1 MDTLIAPNISD
12 NWSIENQLSSTW
24 NTYSN
29 LVVNWTLNFGTDL
42 LLFGLPFF
50 IFNCLKLRKRQKIG
64 LVGIFSLGAITM
76 AISLARFIV
85 YNMDYDVS
93 DADGNLWCTAEM
105 CTAVIVVSLPSL
117 KALIIRPTPNNTYDR
132 SNSGYLQAGDGKTIG
147 SKGNGHS
154 SRVQGGTL
162 DDDEMELTFLDRKAS
177 PAPTGAT
184 DETRVQDGKDGVIV
198 TTDFTV
204 TRDVL

>member
-1 MDTLIAPNISD
+1 
-12 NWSIENQLSSTW
+12 
-24 NTYSN
+24 
-29 LVVNWTLNFGTDL
+29 
-42 LLFGLPFF
+42 
-50 IFNCLKLRKRQKIG
+50 
-64 LVGIFSLGAITM
+64 
-76 AISLARFIV
+76 
-85 YNMDYDVS
+85 
-93 DADGNLWCTAEM
+93 M

-132 SNSGYLQAGDGKTIG
+132 SNSGYLQAVDGKTIG

-162 DDDEMELTFLDRKAS
+162 DDDEMELTFLVRDVPSHQDRKAS